1 MKTPLVLAALS
12 LAFASASPAAAAQE
26 NQRVAVVYGDD
37 ACPANKPDEIVVC
50 ARNPEGERFR
60 IPERFRQKEI
70 GPAAGNQSWAV
81 RAEGL
86 DAAGPRTGVN
96 DCSVVG
102 PGGWTG
108 CFSSWLRS
116 NRDDRR
122 AARRANDALP
132 GGGAAKVEVI
142 TDHDDEEED
151 QGQ

>member
-1 MKTPLVLAALS
+1 MKTPMVLVALAAAS
-12 LAFASASPAAAAQE
+12 AFASPATAQE

-37 ACPANKPDEIVVC
+37 ACPPQDPNEIVVC

-70 GPAAGNQSWAV
+70 GPAAGNESWAV
-81 RAEGL
+81 RASGL

-108 CFSSWLRS
+108 CYSSWLRS
-116 NRDDRR
+116 VRDERR
-122 AARRANDALP
+122 ATRRATDALP
-132 GGGAAKVEVI
+132 GNARS
-142 TDHDDEEED
+142 TLNPDRDEEEED
-151 QGQ
+151 GE

>member
-1 MKTPLVLAALS
+1 MKTPLVLAAFV
-12 LAFASASPAAAAQE
+12 LAFAGAPPAAAQE

-37 ACPANKPDEIVVC
+37 ACPPQNPDEIVVC

-70 GPAAGNQSWAV
+70 GPGAGNESWAV
-81 RAEGL
+81 RAAGL

-108 CFSSWLRS
+108 CFSSWLRQS
-116 NRDDRR
+116 QAERR
-122 AARRANDALP
+122 AVRRATDALP
-132 GGGAAKVEVI
+132 GG
-142 TDHDDEEED
+142 TDSKASVSSDDTDEEED
-151 QGQ
+151 QGE